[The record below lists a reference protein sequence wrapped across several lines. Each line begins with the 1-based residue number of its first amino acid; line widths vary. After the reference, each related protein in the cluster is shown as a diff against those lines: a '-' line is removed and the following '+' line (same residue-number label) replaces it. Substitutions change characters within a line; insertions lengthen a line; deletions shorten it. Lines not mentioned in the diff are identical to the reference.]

1 MGAAPH
7 RIFVLVSDEWVRVKV
22 LRWYAGWRLEIA
34 PTAAKPTFVGWVL
47 NLRRQVLLLL
57 LRLAVAGLQK
67 LDGHPYDS
75 FCLTVSTPCV
85 IFERVGRWLNGR
97 AGAF

>member
-1 MGAAPH
+1 MQ
-7 RIFVLVSDEWVRVKV
+7 IFYTPTMICQTLVLLRVRVKV
-22 LRWYAGWRLEIA
+22 LRWNAGWRLEIA

-67 LDGHPYDS
+67 LDGHPAWIMG
-75 FCLTVSTPCV
+75 LTKSPDILESREETPLDDY
-85 IFERVGRWLNGR
+85 IK
-97 AGAF
+97 